1 MFSLKAGK
9 NPAYDYFFFFESLIS
24 FFVGGLRN
32 FDKPNEIV
40 VVEVGS
46 PIFFHS
52 SADTFFKVI
61 YTFLLLRCWGLDFFR
76 KLLRVVGPSTSDG
89 FCKLGRGDF
98 WNPL

>member
-1 MFSLKAGK
+1 MILRIYPLFQISSFMHFKAGK

-40 VVEVGS
+40 EIEVGN

-52 SADTFFKVI
+52 FADTFLNAIVI
-61 YTFLLLRCWGLDFFR
+61 SFL
-76 KLLRVVGPSTSDG
+76 
-89 FCKLGRGDF
+89 
-98 WNPL
+98 

>member
-1 MFSLKAGK
+1 MLSLKAGK

-24 FFVGGLRN
+24 FFVEGLRN

-52 SADTFFKVI
+52 SADTFLNAIVVS
-61 YTFLLLRCWGLDFFR
+61 FL
-76 KLLRVVGPSTSDG
+76 
-89 FCKLGRGDF
+89 
-98 WNPL
+98 